1 MDVLDVA
8 RGVVK
13 NALRSEVVESGRL
26 GVKLHAHDLERLSF
40 DQTNLWEHSECFS
53 GVLQDL
59 KVDWSIASVVNLH
72 SLVNTLVWSARW
84 EEDLVLWSNLN
95 HWNERLTSWREGM
108 SN

>member
-1 MDVLDVA
+1 
-8 RGVVK
+8 VVED
-13 NALRSEVVESGRL
+13 ALRSEVVESRRF
-26 GVKLHAHDLERLSF
+26 GVELHAHDLERLSF
-40 DQTNLWEHSECFS
+40 DQTYLWKNSEGFG

-59 KVDWSIASVVNLH
+59 KVDWSIAGVVNLY
-72 SLVNTLVWSARW
+72 SLIHTLVWPARW